1 MLRRI
6 DNYSF
11 KRSRV
16 GKYRKYFNE
25 FIESGLSEMYW
36 QCDSAKEAK
45 CARAGIVK
53 EVKDRKYPNIIV
65 RVSEKDAVVGV
76 VRMDG

>member
-6 DNYSF
+6 ENYTF
-11 KRSRV
+11 KKSRV

-25 FIESGLSEMYW
+25 FVNSGEKEMYW

-45 CARAGIVK
+45 SARAGLYK
-53 EVKDRKYPNIIV
+53 EIKERNIPNIIV
-65 RVSEKDAVVGV
+65 RVTEIDAVVGM
-76 VRMDG
+76 VRIDG

>member
-6 DNYSF
+6 DNYNF

-36 QCDSAKEAK
+36 QCDSIKEAK
-45 CARAGIVK
+45 SARAGIAK
-53 EVKDRKYPNIIV
+53 EIKIRKYPNIIV
-65 RVSEKDAVVGV
+65 RISGVDAVVGV
-76 VRMDG
+76 VRTDG

>member
-6 DNYSF
+6 DNYNF

-16 GKYRKYFNE
+16 GKYRKYFDE
-25 FIESGLSEMYW
+25 FINSGLTEMYW
-36 QCDSAKEAK
+36 QCDSDKEAK
-45 CARAGIVK
+45 CARAGIAA
-53 EVKDRKYPNIIV
+53 EVKIRKYPNIIV

-76 VRMDG
+76 VRTDG